1 MEKSVEKTM
10 KQYENSIDSTK
21 PGNLE
26 APNLLQQLFE
36 LVCIDEARKLL
47 NTAAGAS
54 SSFVCQRLAAWF

>member
-1 MEKSVEKTM
+1 MKT
-10 KQYENSIDSTK
+10 DSTK